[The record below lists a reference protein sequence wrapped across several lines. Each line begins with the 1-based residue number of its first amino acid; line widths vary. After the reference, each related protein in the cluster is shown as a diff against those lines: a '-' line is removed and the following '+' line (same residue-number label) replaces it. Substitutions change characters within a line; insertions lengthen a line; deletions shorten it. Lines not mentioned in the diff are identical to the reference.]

1 MASRR
6 VLSPL
11 CGMVAL
17 ALAAAGCA
25 TADPAAVGPD
35 PVERAGGDDVGDV
48 LDDATTTTA
57 VPAELTASFRGVTP
71 EVIKVGITDID
82 WDALAEIGVDF
93 GRTNSLDLWTAA
105 LDDINARGGIHGRML
120 EIHGT
125 EFLPLGGTSF
135 DEACVE
141 LTQDE
146 EVFVV
151 VGQALEDQVLCLTE
165 LGDTAAV
172 VVAGMAEPILARST
186 APYATLWASYETQA
200 ANLVALAEAAGAL
213 DGATIGVVGSVD
225 VGVIEYQTIVDA
237 FRAAGYEV
245 VEGLIGDNDTDLA
258 ETARDQALVYE
269 RMEAAGVDLT
279 VSTTGVPL
287 EIFNAQSESYATD
300 QWLLSVVMSSS
311 GLIEAGV
318 DLDYL
323 DGALAVVNTPVAT
336 SAQETMGDDP
346 DVAACVDM
354 LEAASGHDLHYEL
367 DVETNDLAA
376 GLYACAIA
384 RILEAALTAAGP
396 ELTND
401 SFATALGSLGPL
413 DLPGYFDAS
422 LTADDLG
429 AAKGLRLARFDA
441 STGAWE
447 LLDDR

>member
-6 VLSPL
+6 VLTPL
-11 CGMVAL
+11 GGVTLAL
-17 ALAAAGCA
+17 ALFVAACGSSESPTPA
-25 TADPAAVGPD
+25 TG
-35 PVERAGGDDVGDV
+35 PVEREVDHDVAD
-48 LDDATTTTA
+48 TTTTA
-57 VPAELTASFRGVTP
+57 VEADLTASFRGVTP
-71 EVIKVGITDID
+71 EVIRVGITAVD
-82 WDALAEIGVDF
+82 WDTLAEIGVDF

-105 LDDINARGGIHGRML
+105 LEDINARGGINGRML

-125 EFLPLGGTSF
+125 EFLPLGSTSF

-141 LTQDE
+141 LTQDD

-165 LGDTAAV
+165 LNSTAAV
-172 VVAGMAEPILARST
+172 VVAGMADPIMART
-186 APYATLWASYETQA
+186 DAPYATLWASYETQA
-200 ANLVALAEAAGAL
+200 ANLVALVEAEGVL

-225 VGVIEYQTIVDA
+225 VGVIEYETIVDA
-237 FRAAGYEV
+237 FRDAGYDV
-245 VEGLIGDNDTDLA
+245 VEGLIGGNDTDLA

-269 RMEAAGVDLT
+269 RMKEAGVDFT

-287 EIFNAQSESYATD
+287 EIFNAQSENYETD
-300 QWLLSVVMSSS
+300 QWLLTVVMSPS

-318 DLDYL
+318 DLPYL

-354 LEAASGHDLHYEL
+354 LEAGSDHDLFYEL
-367 DVETNDLAA
+367 DAETNDLAA

-396 ELTND
+396 DLTNET
-401 SFATALGSLGPL
+401 FAAALGSLGPI
-413 DLPGYFDAS
+413 DLPGYFEAS

-441 STGAWE
+441 ATGAWE
-447 LLDDR
+447 LLDEG

>member
-6 VLSPL
+6 VPSPL
-11 CGMVAL
+11 CGVLFAL
-17 ALAAAGCA
+17 ALIA
-25 TADPAAVGPD
+25 TACGSSASPSPATDAVAREVDQDVTDAPTTTPAAPE
-35 PVERAGGDDVGDV
+35 P
-48 LDDATTTTA
+48 
-57 VPAELTASFRGVTP
+57 TASFRGVTA

-82 WDALAEIGVDF
+82 WDTLAEIGVDF

-105 LDDINARGGIHGRML
+105 LEDINARGGIHGRML

-125 EFLPLGGTSF
+125 EFLPLGSTSF

-141 LTQDE
+141 LTEDE

-151 VGQALEDQVLCLTE
+151 IGQALEDQVLCLTE
-165 LGDTAAV
+165 LNSTAAV
-172 VVAGMAEPILARST
+172 VVAGMADPILTRSN

-200 ANLVALAEAAGAL
+200 ANLVALVEAEGVL
-213 DGATIGVVGSVD
+213 DGATIGVVGSID

-269 RMEAAGVDLT
+269 RMKAAGVDFT

-287 EIFNAQSESYATD
+287 EIFNAQAENYETD

-318 DLDYL
+318 DLSYL

-336 SAQETMGDDP
+336 SAQETMGADP
-346 DVAACVDM
+346 AVAGCVDM
-354 LEAASGHDLHYEL
+354 LEAATGHELYYEL
-367 DVETNDLAA
+367 DVETNDLAS
-376 GLYACAIA
+376 GLYACAIT

-396 ELTND
+396 DLTNE
-401 SFATALGSLGPL
+401 SFAQALGALGPIE
-413 DLPGYFDAS
+413 LPGYFEAS

-441 STGAWE
+441 ATGAWE
-447 LLDDR
+447 LLD